1 MIYRWASTM
10 GERYALPIMFAALE
24 DAESHARLCQRLC
37 GGLPGQDSM
46 RLEFWDGTEWCPLA
60 AEREQ

>member
-24 DAESHARLCQRLC
+24 DAESHARLCQRLL

-46 RLEFWDGTEWCPLA
+46 RFGVLGRHRVVPSRCGA
-60 AEREQ
+60 

>member
-1 MIYRWASTM
+1 M

-24 DAESHARLCQRLC
+24 DAESHARLCQRLF